1 MEKERVSV
9 SIHYPLPTGFMFL
22 CAHIPDFPAEV
33 LSRIEPDLRSQAVAV
48 VESVP
53 PLVTVVATNARARS
67 AGIEPGITEMQ
78 AQQRLRVSCE
88 PKRWNIR
95 QRSLDQEK
103 AATAAMLDC
112 AGAFSPRVESTAP
125 DTVIADIA
133 GLEPLFGLPTTIA
146 RNLARRCS
154 DAGLE
159 VNVAVATNPDTAV
172 HAARGYSGITVIPS
186 GKEAER
192 LGPLPLEVLRAPQ
205 YGRVANKGEKEVIA
219 KELEML
225 DTLERWGVRTFR
237 ALTALPEIAVV
248 ERLGQAGLQ
257 WRRFALGTARREL
270 VVSEVPFEFQ
280 EVCELEYPVDLL
292 EPLAFLLGRMLDQLC
307 ARLQSRALACH
318 ELHLKLQLDPD
329 VNVDREGIPL
339 EMFTSEIPPF
349 PKEGKDGAP
358 TPDQT
363 PNSKSETRN
372 FLQRTIKLPV
382 PMLDS
387 KTFLKL
393 LQLDLKANPPTSP
406 VLKLWLRAE
415 PVRPKFDQRGLFLPL
430 TPEPQKLEI
439 TLARL
444 AGVAGG
450 QGNVGSP
457 EILDTHRPDSFR
469 IKRFAPPLPNHN
481 GKNGDQSLVKPASAL
496 RRFRPPQPVS
506 VQIIN
511 GHPGTIGPPR
521 AIADKDEMAR
531 AVYGEVV
538 WCAGPWR
545 TSGEWWNSEPWERE
559 EWDVA
564 VGRGQWVVGSRAART
579 VLNNRLSSGVFSSNS
594 PLSTIHYP
602 LLRLYRD
609 LLEGTWFV
617 EGEYD

>member
-1 MEKERVSV
+1 
-9 SIHYPLPTGFMFL
+9 
-22 CAHIPDFPAEV
+22 
-33 LSRIEPDLRSQAVAV
+33 
-48 VESVP
+48 P
-53 PLVTVVATNARARS
+53 PMVTVVATNARARN
-67 AGIEPGITEMQ
+67 AGIEPGMTELQ
-78 AQQRLRVSCE
+78 AQQRLQVGCE
-88 PKRWNIR
+88 PKRWHIR

-103 AATAAMLDC
+103 AATAALLDC
-112 AGAFSPRVESTAP
+112 AGAFSPRVEATSP
-125 DTVIADIA
+125 DTVVADIA
-133 GLEPLFGLPTTIA
+133 GLEPLFGVPGTIA

-159 VNVAVATNPDTAV
+159 VNVAVASNPDTAV
-172 HAARGYSGITVIPS
+172 HAARGYAGITVIAP

-192 LGPLPLEVLRAPQ
+192 LGPLPLDVLRAPQ
-205 YGRVANKGEKEVIA
+205 YGRAANKGDRQSIT

-248 ERLGQAGLQ
+248 ERLGQPGLR
-257 WRRFALGTARREL
+257 WRHFALGTARREL
-270 VVSEVPFEFQ
+270 VISEAPLEFE

-292 EPLAFLLGRMLDQLC
+292 EPLAFLLARMLDQLC

-318 ELHLKLQLDPD
+318 ELRLKMQLDPD
-329 VNVDREGIPL
+329 VTVDREGMPV
-339 EMFTSEIPPF
+339 EPSVSEIPPF
-349 PKEGKDGAP
+349 PKEGNDGAP
-358 TPDQT
+358 DPTG
-363 PNSKSETRN
+363 NSKPETGN
-372 FLQRTIKLPV
+372 FLERTLKLPV

-393 LQLDLKANPPTSP
+393 LQLDLKANPPTAP
-406 VLKLWLRAE
+406 VLKLWLHAE

-444 AGVAGG
+444 AGVTGG
-450 QGNVGSP
+450 PGNVGSP
-457 EILDTHRPDSFR
+457 ELLDTHRPDSFR
-469 IKRFAPPLPNHN
+469 MKRFTPPLANHAGN
-481 GKNGDQSLVKPASAL
+481 NGDDVLRKPMSAL

-521 AIADKDEMAR
+521 ALADKDEMAR

-545 TSGEWWNSEPWERE
+545 TSGEWWNQEPWERE
-559 EWDVA
+559 EWDIAIEVSGFKFP
-564 VGRGQWVVGSRAART
+564 VSSSSAARIGST
-579 VLNNRLSSGVFSSNS
+579 GNWKLETGNS
-594 PLSTIHYP
+594 PLY
-602 LLRLYRD
+602 RLYRD